1 MIRHTPRQLL
11 PLLLIFLQLAIS
23 VTFVIPSSSSGRP
36 IPSRL
41 TLLKRNLLQDPIT
54 AAADFLQ
61 NEAGIIPPADLPALI
76 QLLLYRGEESVSPHE
91 RKALHPLVIPLTKVG
106 DEYTC
111 LLRWPTPQE
120 GAPIPVVKTRMGLYG
135 LRLIAQST
143 LELAHR
149 LAAEEDCIEGR
160 EAEWAASL
168 VNAHLPAEKQYV
180 KGAVEKVGYG
190 LERFLFLKVG
200 SFPDV
205 YKFLTDFHLG
215 KGDQAS
221 ALVTAEKA
229 YNTFNG
235 WGQPYME
242 YCKLLSGMKGREL
255 EVRDAAFAALRTP
268 LWTVAR
274 EMEDLELVLMA
285 ARSSKEKAAEKFWKL
300 YEDERLQ
307 EIKQGKQPE
316 QVSLDRAAFLM
327 DAALVG
333 ANGIK
338 GWEEVRGPLAD
349 LYRDAGMTDLAK
361 FVEM

>member
-1 MIRHTPRQLL
+1 MIRHTP
-11 PLLLIFLQLAIS
+11 PLLLLLLVLLCLATSIA
-23 VTFVIPSSSSGRP
+23 FVPSCCRP
-36 IPSRL
+36 TPSRP
-41 TLLKRNLLQDPIT
+41 TLVKRNLLQDPIT

-61 NEAGIIPPADLPALI
+61 NEAGIPPPADLPALI
-76 QLLLYRGEESVSPHE
+76 QLLIYRGEESVSPYE

-120 GAPIPVVKTRMGLYG
+120 GAPIPVVKTRPGLYG
-135 LRLIAQST
+135 VKLIAQST
-143 LELAHR
+143 LDLAHR
-149 LAAEEDCIEGR
+149 LAAEEDHIRGR

-168 VNAHLPAEKQYV
+168 VNVHLPAEKQYV

-190 LERFLFLKVG
+190 FERFLFLKVG

-205 YKFLTDFHLG
+205 YEFLTDFHLG

-242 YCKLLSGMKGREL
+242 YCKLLRGMKGREQ
-255 EVRDAAFAALRTP
+255 EMRDAALAALRTP

-274 EMEDLELVLMA
+274 EGEDLEMVLTA
-285 ARSSKEKAAEKFWKL
+285 ARSSKEKAADKFWKL

-307 EIKQGKQPE
+307 EIKQGKRPE

-333 ANGIK
+333 ANGIQ
-338 GWEEVRGPLAD
+338 GWEEVRGPLAE
-349 LYRDAGMTDLAK
+349 LYREAGMTELAK
-361 FVEM
+361 FVEA